1 MEVLVVNLK
10 PTHNKH
16 KKTHTI
22 MNCLNWHDKR
32 QTKQQSDTG
41 TVVGGEHVCLAV
53 SPAALGGMGLS

>member
-10 PTHNKH
+10 PTHKH
-16 KKTHTI
+16 KKHTQSWI
-22 MNCLNWHDKR
+22 VWIDMINVK
-32 QTKQQSDTG
+32 QKQQSDTG